1 MSSVITFN
9 GPNSPI
15 VPGMNGAVLLAAVAA
30 LWAAPVLA
38 DPVADFYRG
47 KSITVVS
54 AGEAGGVHST
64 YAQLISGYIRKYIP
78 RQPAVV
84 IQHMSGAGGNL
95 AMNYLHNV
103 APRDGSYLGVPL
115 QDVIFNAKLGVAA
128 VRYDAAHVQYL
139 GGADVIRT
147 TVTVMKA
154 SGVNSLGDAKHKEV
168 LIGASGKSGQNYIV
182 PIVLNNVLG

>member
-64 YAQLISGYIRKYIP
+64 CSFVAEAAMRGLAIHPVPWQLQQDLAAQI
-78 RQPAVV
+78 
-84 IQHMSGAGGNL
+84 L
-95 AMNYLHNV
+95 ATPDATVSRL
-103 APRDGSYLGVPL
+103 RRILGL
-115 QDVIFNAKLGVAA
+115 
-128 VRYDAAHVQYL
+128 
-139 GGADVIRT
+139 
-147 TVTVMKA
+147 
-154 SGVNSLGDAKHKEV
+154 E
-168 LIGASGKSGQNYIV
+168 
-182 PIVLNNVLG
+182 